1 MFVNQKANIPRY
13 NKRVWF
19 NRRAITNIIALKN
32 LTVKYIVKYDINEQ
46 MFIVHREGTDLP
58 NMEFLMHD
66 YGIHYYE
73 PTKKDLVFLKN
84 LSKNKEGFS
93 KIQIKSAVKFRELQ
107 HTLGFTNVKEVKWI
121 IRSNHIRD
129 FPVETEDVDNAKLI
143 WGNTCPI

>member
-1 MFVNQKANIPRY
+1 
-13 NKRVWF
+13 
-19 NRRAITNIIALKN
+19 
-32 LTVKYIVKYDINEQ
+32 